1 MVHSVNRR
9 DPPHKIN
16 LVFLVKN
23 RPKDGQ
29 RVPIEI
35 AMIVIIVEED
45 AEVEAVPNAM
55 NLLNVEVV
63 PIMIDAMIA
72 EVVETVKN
80 GDRVCAKI
88 VKGVEVLMS
97 QFQ

>member
-1 MVHSVNRR
+1 MSV
-9 DPPHKIN
+9 KM
-16 LVFLVKN
+16 KN